1 MVMPV
6 YQKAGIQLA
15 PIPQMTTVGI
25 QEAARTSEVLSK
37 QLDRLSNFAFRQA
50 EVEAKVTGREYGA
63 LNAPSAQQLKDAIA
77 RGEDPAKQVPG
88 DKTTVFG
95 QTAREA
101 ALSSLTTSMEIEAR
115 KSVTEIQTAYE
126 KGEITLDDMG
136 TRLQLL
142 ASSQSEILRSIDP
155 LAAQQFSASIGLSSN
170 SAYLAAAKQEA
181 VAAKKDLEIR
191 YRAGVDNFIR
201 SAETAV
207 RAGPQVNEET
217 KEVITVDQII
227 EASRAKILEY
237 AMQIDDPS
245 FSKQA
250 IADLDKAVSDAKIG
264 VVMDEAMLKPGVA
277 LNILKG
283 GTEKFEDKEVQATF
297 DILTNQER
305 RTLFGELNAALS
317 NKFSLESQADA
328 AREKQRIKESDQLQ
342 ANFTVAFLNGE
353 REEME
358 SILLELKE
366 KDPTAW
372 ASKSEVAA
380 TEAGIDKPQV
390 VRKLEVLSLRNELTQ
405 GKVDSAFN
413 DGDLSIA
420 SYKTYMSH
428 IKAQENQGYTK
439 AITFLKGARGLP
451 DQPLFNAA
459 GVNRIAQQEVAKIQ
473 NELIDAMDKDP
484 SIDALQF
491 VRDKIRDLEG
501 GGDDLANDSL
511 RRSAEQLGDELRT
524 ISSLQN
530 LSAQELLDAI
540 TNNPGLYPNEARRTQ
555 AIDKLLPLLI
565 RIEAQQ

>member
-25 QEAARTSEVLSK
+25 QETARTSQVLSQ

-181 VAAKKDLEIR
+181 AAAKKDLEIR

-227 EASRAKILEY
+227 EASRAKIIEY

-317 NKFSLESQADA
+317 NKFSLESQAESA
-328 AREKQRIKESDQLQ
+328 KEKKRIKESNELQ
-342 ANFTVAFLNGE
+342 ASFTVAFLNGE

-380 TEAGIDKPQV
+380 TTAGIDKPQV
-390 VRKLEVLSLRNELTQ
+390 VRNLEVLSLRNQLTQ
-405 GKVDSAFN
+405 GDVDSAFN

-420 SYKTYMSH
+420 SYKTFMSD

-473 NELIDAMDKDP
+473 NELIIAMDANP
-484 SIDALQF
+484 GIDALQF
-491 VRDKIRDLEG
+491 VRDAISDLEG
-501 GGDDLANDSL
+501 SGDDLANDSL

-540 TNNPGLYPNEARRTQ
+540 TNDPSLYPVEVRRTQ

>member
-1 MVMPV
+1 MVMPI
-6 YQKAGIQLA
+6 YQKAGIQSA
-15 PIPQMTTVGI
+15 SIPQMTTVGI
-25 QEAARTSEVLSK
+25 QEAGRTSQVLSQ

-63 LNAPSAQQLKDAIA
+63 LNAPSAQQLEDAIA

-115 KSVTEIQTAYE
+115 KSVIDIQTAYE

-181 VAAKKDLEIR
+181 VAAKKDLEIS
-191 YRAGVDNFIR
+191 YRAGVDNVIR
-201 SAETAV
+201 SAETMV

-217 KEVITVDQII
+217 KEVVTVDQMI
-227 EASRAKILEY
+227 EASRAMILEY

-245 FSKQA
+245 FAKQA

-317 NKFSLESQADA
+317 NKFSLESQAESA
-328 AREKQRIKESDQLQ
+328 KEKKRTKESNELQ
-342 ANFTVAFLNGE
+342 ASFTVAFLNGE

-358 SILLELKE
+358 SILSELKE

-380 TEAGIDKPQV
+380 TTAGIDKPQV
-390 VRKLEVLSLRNELTQ
+390 VRNLEVLSLRNQLTQ
-405 GKVDSAFN
+405 GDVDSAFN
-413 DGDLSIA
+413 DGDLSIS
-420 SYKTYMSH
+420 SYKTFMSD
-428 IKAQENQGYTK
+428 IKAQENQSYTK

-473 NELIDAMDKDP
+473 NELIIAMDENP
-484 SIDALQF
+484 GIDALQF
-491 VRDKIRDLEG
+491 VRDAIRDLEG
-501 GGDDLANDSL
+501 SGDDLANDSL
-511 RRSAEQLGDELRT
+511 RRSAEHLGDELRT
-524 ISSLQN
+524 IASLQN

>member
-6 YQKAGIQLA
+6 YQKAGIQSA
-15 PIPQMTTVGI
+15 SIPQMTTVGI
-25 QEAARTSEVLSK
+25 QEAGRTSQVLSQ

-115 KSVTEIQTAYE
+115 KSVTDIQTAYE

-170 SAYLAAAKQEA
+170 SAYLSAAKQEA
-181 VAAKKDLEIR
+181 VAAKKDLEIS
-191 YRAGVDNFIR
+191 YRAGVDNVIR
-201 SAETAV
+201 SAETIV

-217 KEVITVDQII
+217 KEVVTVDQMI
-227 EASRAKILEY
+227 EASRDKILEY

-245 FSKQA
+245 FAKQA

-317 NKFSLESQADA
+317 NKFSLESQAESA
-328 AREKQRIKESDQLQ
+328 KEKKRTKESNELQ
-342 ANFTVAFLNGE
+342 ASFTVAFLNGE

-380 TEAGIDKPQV
+380 TTAGIDKPQV
-390 VRKLEVLSLRNELTQ
+390 VRNLEVLSLRNQLTQ
-405 GKVDSAFN
+405 GDVDSAFN

-420 SYKTYMSH
+420 SYKTFMSD

-473 NELIDAMDKDP
+473 NELIIAMDANP
-484 SIDALQF
+484 GIDALQF
-491 VRDKIRDLEG
+491 VRDAIKDLEG
-501 GGDDLANDSL
+501 SGDDLANDSL

-540 TNNPGLYPNEARRTQ
+540 TNNPGLYPNEARRKQ

>member
-1 MVMPV
+1 MVMPT

-15 PIPQMTTVGI
+15 SIPQMTTVGI
-25 QEAARTSEVLSK
+25 QEAGRTSQVLSQ
-37 QLDRLSNFAFRQA
+37 QLDRLSSFAFRQA

-155 LAAQQFSASIGLSSN
+155 IAAQKFSASIGLSSN

-201 SAETAV
+201 LAETAV
-207 RAGPQVNEET
+207 RAGPQVNQET
-217 KEVITVDQII
+217 QEVITVDQII
-227 EASRAKILEY
+227 EAHRATIIEY
-237 AMQIDDPS
+237 ALQIDDPS

-250 IADLDKAVSDAKIG
+250 MADLDKAVSDAKIG
-264 VVMDEAMLKPGVA
+264 VVMDEAMMKPGVA

-317 NKFSLESQADA
+317 TRFSLESQAEA
-328 AREKQRIKESDQLQ
+328 AKEKDRTKQSNRLQ
-342 ANFTVAFLNGE
+342 ADFTVAFLNGD
-353 REEME
+353 RDEME
-358 SILLELKE
+358 SILAELEKT
-366 KDPTAW
+366 DPTAW
-372 ASKSEVAA
+372 ASKTEVA
-380 TEAGIDKPQV
+380 TTTAGIDKPQV
-390 VRKLEVLSLRNELTQ
+390 VRNLEVLSLRNQLTQ
-405 GKVDSAFN
+405 NDVDSAFN

-420 SYKTYMSH
+420 SYKSFMSD
-428 IKAQENQGYTK
+428 IKAQENQSYVK

-473 NELIDAMDKDP
+473 NELIIAMDADP
-484 SIDALQF
+484 STDALKF
-491 VRDKIRDLEG
+491 VREAIKDLEG
-501 GGDDLANDSL
+501 SGDDLANDAL

-530 LSAQELLDAI
+530 LSAQELLEAI
-540 TNNPGLYPNEARRTQ
+540 NRDPSLYPVEARRRQ

>member
-15 PIPQMTTVGI
+15 SIPQMTTVGI
-25 QEAARTSEVLSK
+25 QEAGRTSQVLSQ

-50 EVEAKVTGREYGA
+50 EVEAKITGREYGA

-136 TRLQLL
+136 TRLKLL

-155 LAAQQFSASIGLSSN
+155 LAAQKFSASIGLSSN

-217 KEVITVDQII
+217 QEIITVDQII
-227 EASRAKILEY
+227 EASRAKIIEY

-317 NKFSLESQADA
+317 NKFSLESQAESA
-328 AREKQRIKESDQLQ
+328 KEKQRIKESDQLQ
-342 ANFTVAFLNGE
+342 ASFTVAFLDGD
-353 REEME
+353 RDEME
-358 SILLELKE
+358 SILLELKD
-366 KDPTAW
+366 KDPKAW

-380 TEAGIDKPQV
+380 TTAGVDKPQV
-390 VRKLEVLSLRNELTQ
+390 VRNLEVLSLRNQLTQ
-405 GKVDSAFN
+405 GDVDSAFN

-420 SYKTYMSH
+420 SYKTFMSD

-473 NELIDAMDKDP
+473 NELIIAMDENP
-484 SIDALQF
+484 GIDALQF
-491 VRDKIRDLEG
+491 VREAIKDLEG
-501 GGDDLANDSL
+501 SGDDLANDSL

-540 TNNPGLYPNEARRTQ
+540 TNNPGLYPNEARRKQ